1 MRHSLGPEAS
11 KALSETDDDQA
22 GSGER
27 IAKALAH
34 AGVASRREVE
44 RLIAAGRVAVNG
56 KVLDTPAFKV
66 TPDDIITVDGKVAGP
81 RPPTRLWRYHK
92 PAGLVTT
99 HADPQGR
106 ETVFAALPRDLGRV
120 ISVGR
125 LDLNSEGLMLLT
137 NDGELA
143 RVLELPATAWTR
155 RYRVRAFGDVDDSAL
170 ARLAAGVTVEG
181 ISYGPVEV
189 AVDRHTGFNVWLTV
203 GLKEGK
209 NREVRKV
216 LAHVGLTVNRLLRTA
231 YGPFQLGS
239 LERGKVEEVR
249 LSVLREQMGKLYR
262 LGPDGHPLKA
272 GEAAKAPAKTEDG
285 VRGPGR
291 AKRREPKGPTHADR
305 RRRP

>member
-1 MRHSLGPEAS
+1 MSGTEDKDAGP
-11 KALSETDDDQA
+11 
-22 GSGER
+22 GER

-34 AGVASRREVE
+34 AGVASRREAE
-44 RLIAAGRVAVNG
+44 RLITEGRVAVNG

-66 TPDDIITVDGKVAGP
+66 TADDLITVDGKLVGP

-106 ETVFAALPRDLGRV
+106 ETVFSKLPPELGRV

-155 RYRVRAFGDVDDSAL
+155 RYRVRAFGDADEAAL
-170 ARLAAGVTVEG
+170 AKLAGGVTVEG
-181 ISYGPVEV
+181 VAYGPVDV
-189 AVDRHTGFNVWLTV
+189 AVDRRTGANVWLTV
-203 GLKEGK
+203 GIKEGK

-216 LAHVGLTVNRLLRTA
+216 LAHVGLNVNRLLRTA
-231 YGPFQLGS
+231 YGPFQLGA
-239 LERGKVEEVR
+239 LAPGAVEEVR
-249 LSVLREQMGKLYR
+249 LSVLREQMGKLYP
-262 LGPDGHPLKA
+262 LGADGHPLKA
-272 GEAAKAPAKTEDG
+272 GAASAPAQPDG

-291 AKRREPKGPTHADR
+291 AQRRERKGPSHADR